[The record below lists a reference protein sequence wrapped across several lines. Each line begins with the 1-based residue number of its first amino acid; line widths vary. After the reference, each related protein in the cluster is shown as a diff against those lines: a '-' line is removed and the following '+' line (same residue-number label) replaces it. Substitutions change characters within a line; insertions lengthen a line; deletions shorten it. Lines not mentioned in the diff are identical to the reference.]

1 MVSVVLSTRRNG
13 FMLPGIGIARIG
25 NTISKYGFM
34 LPGIGIARIGN
45 TISPFAQ
52 PEPQVK
58 SGGAQRL
65 AVAGELGSSSVAP
78 LTTHCLVVNS
88 TTRLC

>member
-52 PEPQVK
+52 PD
-58 SGGAQRL
+58 R
-65 AVAGELGSSSVAP
+65 
-78 LTTHCLVVNS
+78 
-88 TTRLC
+88 RR

>member
-58 SGGAQRL
+58 SGGAQGWRL
-65 AVAGELGSSSVAP
+65 PGSWAPSVAP